1 MMFDHIQV
9 GCVFKDAWNDD
20 RIIIVLAR
28 YKNSWV
34 ITYCP
39 ERSFKP
45 IAQEHI
51 CKALCQDL
59 VPV

>member
-1 MMFDHIQV
+1 MISNHIQV

-20 RIIIVLAR
+20 RIVIVLAR

-39 ERSFKP
+39 ERLNP
-45 IAQEHI
+45 IAREHI
-51 CKALCQDL
+51 CKALCHDL
-59 VPV
+59 IPV